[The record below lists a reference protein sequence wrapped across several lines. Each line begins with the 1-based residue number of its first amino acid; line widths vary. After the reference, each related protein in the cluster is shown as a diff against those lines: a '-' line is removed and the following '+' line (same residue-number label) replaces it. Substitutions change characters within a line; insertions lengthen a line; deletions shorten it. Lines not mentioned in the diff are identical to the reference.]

1 MKFTGTVVVK
11 NKKNNGFF
19 VMTPRDKMTLQK
31 ELEDRLYWICQ
42 LGSSKYKED
51 QKFYHD
57 ITQLAD
63 NIFGVSPHNDNRPN
77 MAIGALAGVIDKLRR
92 GDISEKQIKNITPV
106 LQVFHIHYPHKWSA
120 IEFEENVVN
129 IEEAK
134 ETFNTLFEMV
144 HNN

>member
-77 MAIGALAGVIDKLRR
+77 IAIGARAG
-92 GDISEKQIKNITPV
+92 
-106 LQVFHIHYPHKWSA
+106 
-120 IEFEENVVN
+120 
-129 IEEAK
+129 
-134 ETFNTLFEMV
+134 
-144 HNN
+144 